1 MIVLLILIVG
11 FLLCAREAI
20 KRYKAENYA
29 SQKVQGKKIGFIP
42 FMTTNYPIM
51 SIVAVVLGILI
62 VLALLGVGRDTCSR
76 CGRPWSGDGYCF
88 GCQAELKGYK

>member
-1 MIVLLILIVG
+1 MIVLLILVVG
-11 FLLCAREAI
+11 FLLCAGEAI

-51 SIVAVVLGILI
+51 SIVAVVLAILI